1 MLFRSGPFARV
12 GLGEL
17 ASPRRRADDTNRI
30 EFRNRVNQELLV
42 RTNGKHGRSRFL
54 FKRVVFNFVVLE
66 VVVVQIV
73 LIKVVVESLTI
84 EGLIEIVVE
93 IFIVAGVFG
102 RSRHAVAFKV
112 ALSLRDRNADEKQ
125 SWVEPISPETRSAF
139 LPQSDRAT

>member
-1 MLFRSGPFARV
+1 MFEDSLMESA
-12 GLGEL
+12 
-17 ASPRRRADDTNRI
+17 
-30 EFRNRVNQELLV
+30 
-42 RTNGKHGRSRFL
+42 GKL
-54 FKRVVFNFVVLE
+54 KTKRGWTTMFSF
-66 VVVVQIV
+66 VVQIV